1 MLDNLTDKFAG
12 TFKKL
17 RGHGKLREGNILE
30 AVGEVRMNLLEAD
43 VHFKVARAFTEE
55 VKEKALGREVLD
67 SITPAQQ
74 FVKIVHDALV
84 DLMEGGQRELD
95 LAARPPVP
103 VLLAGLQGSGKTTTA
118 GKLAVLLRGRKRSP
132 YLVPADVHRPAAIAQ
147 LQTLGRQIG
156 VPVYDTQP
164 ESDPIDIVKAGVRQA
179 ELEGCDTVL
188 IDTAGRLHIDDALMD
203 ELARIRAAV
212 EPKEILLVA
221 DAMTGQDAVNIAAA
235 FSDRLDLTGVI
246 LTKMDGDAR
255 GGAALSLTKV
265 TGKPIKFIGVGE
277 KMDALEPFHPER
289 MVSRM
294 LGMGDIVSL
303 VEKAEEVIDQQEAEA
318 LAEKIR
324 RDSFTLEDFLS
335 QLQQIKKMGSLEG
348 LMDMIP
354 GMGQLKKKKGFSV
367 DEKELVRVEA
377 IIHSMTPAE
386 RRNHQIINGSRRR
399 RIALGSGT
407 SVQQVNRMLKQYMQ
421 ARKMMKQMARGP
433 MKGLGRR
440 LPI

>member
-1 MLDNLTDKFAG
+1 MLDALSDKLAI

-17 RGHGKLREGNILE
+17 RGYGKLREANVLE
-30 AVGEVRMNLLEAD
+30 AVSEVRMSLLEAD
-43 VHFKVARAFTEE
+43 VHFKVARAFTDE

-84 DLMEGGQRELD
+84 DLMGGGHRDLD
-95 LAARPPVP
+95 LAAKPPVP
-103 VLLAGLQGSGKTTTA
+103 ILLVGLQGSGKTTTA
-118 GKLAVLLRGRKRSP
+118 GKLALMLRGRKRTP
-132 YLVPADVHRPAAIAQ
+132 YLVPADVQRPAAIEQ
-147 LQTLGRQIG
+147 LKTLARQLD
-156 VPVYDTQP
+156 VPVYDTP
-164 ESDPIDIVKAGVRQA
+164 EGADPVEIVRAGVRQA

-188 IDTAGRLHIDDALMD
+188 VDTAGRLHVDEELME
-203 ELARIRAAV
+203 ELARMCAAV
-212 EPKEILLVA
+212 EPREILLVA
-221 DAMTGQDAVNIAAA
+221 DAMTGQDAVNIAKS
-235 FSDRLDLTGVI
+235 FSERLDLTGVI

-255 GGAALSLTKV
+255 GGAALSLRKV

-289 MVSRM
+289 MASRI

-303 VEKAEEVIDQQEAEA
+303 VEKAEQAIDAGEAEA

-324 RDSFTLEDFLS
+324 RDKFTLEDFLG
-335 QLQQIKKMGSLEG
+335 QLQQIKSMGSLEG
-348 LMDMIP
+348 LLDMIP

-377 IIHSMTPAE
+377 IIQSMTHSE

-407 SVQQVNRMLKQYMQ
+407 RVQDVNRLLKQYLQ
-421 ARKMMKQMARGP
+421 ARKVMKQMTRGP
-433 MKGLGRR
+433 MRALGKRF
-440 LPI
+440 PI